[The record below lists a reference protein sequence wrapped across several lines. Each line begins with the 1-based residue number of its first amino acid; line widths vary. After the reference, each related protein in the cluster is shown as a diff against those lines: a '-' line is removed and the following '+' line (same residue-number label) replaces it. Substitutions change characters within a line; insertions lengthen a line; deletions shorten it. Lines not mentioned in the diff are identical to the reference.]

1 MNELGSVTDMK
12 LPIGRPTA
20 NSASDRNVIVA
31 VPEALLESIT
41 TSLGIG
47 LLPESKNTAV
57 SALVN
62 VKPGHVRV
70 TATSGTNRLPSGII
84 VVTPSP
90 QGLAGLAKADPVT
103 INDIARAAMK
113 MTFIEGLLRF
123 VT

>member
-1 MNELGSVTDMK
+1 
-12 LPIGRPTA
+12 
-20 NSASDRNVIVA
+20 
-31 VPEALLESIT
+31 LLRVT
-41 TSLGIG
+41 TSLGIAELG
-47 LLPESKNTAV
+47 SKNIAV
-57 SALVN
+57 PTLALVN

-70 TATSGTNRLPSGII
+70 TFTSGTNRLPSGII

-123 VT
+123 VTCKALGYWAHHRAPYI